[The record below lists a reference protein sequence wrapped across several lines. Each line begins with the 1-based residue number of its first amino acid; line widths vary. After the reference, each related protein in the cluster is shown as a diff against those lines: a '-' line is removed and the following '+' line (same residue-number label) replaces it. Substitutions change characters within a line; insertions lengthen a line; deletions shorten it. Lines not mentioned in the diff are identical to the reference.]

1 MLFVASSNRGMQRL
15 GLLLVLC
22 LYCAEA
28 CSQDCAA
35 GAYLSNC
42 TCQLC
47 SAGSYSAQRNN
58 ASSCTSCADSAWKT
72 SDAGSTACTVCA
84 KPFTPAV
91 VRMTSDYNFDAIPG
105 VDVVFQL
112 PAVPLQTV
120 YGGWYMRVE
129 IWHGIWLHF
138 HGLHLTVV
146 DYDVSV
152 LPSGAIVN
160 SVTYNTQSTFQGDG
174 YVYERGT
181 RTLTV
186 SKRLRID
193 VLSQQH
199 YVYNLSFVP
208 NGDCVHCTDVS
219 EIDLNGDLMRPLYAN
234 THCIPPPPPPER
246 PTPLDDVHKQCRVH
260 FVAVLPAN
268 FTAEMQFLFKNAAVH
283 VGPLA
288 WGDPEYSTHFV
299 TLLVTNSSSDSV
311 SVDTTVNFDYCD
323 QVTTWLQSFNYTTLS
338 IQCGIRGI
346 RLLNM
351 SDVDIV
357 LPTPV
362 AQLPSS
368 TTRSEVVVP
377 QTTFSGSSYTLLE
390 VGLIAGGALLFV
402 VMACCFYCL
411 RSSLF
416 WEYVK

>member
-1 MLFVASSNRGMQRL
+1 MLFVASSIRGMQRL

-91 VRMTSDYNFDAIPG
+91 VSMTSFCAFYAIPG
-105 VDVVFQL
+105 VSMVFQL
-112 PAVPLQTV
+112 PAVPVRTLFRD
-120 YGGWYMRVE
+120 WYMNVL
-129 IWHGIWLHF
+129 IWNGIQLYF

-146 DYDVSV
+146 EPADSV
-152 LPSGAIVN
+152 LPSG
-160 SVTYNTQSTFQGDG
+160 VTYNLQPTFQGDG
-174 YVYERGT
+174 YVYERAT

-186 SKRLRID
+186 FSKVLVEVD
-193 VLSQQH
+193 VRQG
-199 YVYNLSFVP
+199 YEYNLSFVP

-219 EIDLNGDLMRPLYAN
+219 EIDRISDVVLPLH
-234 THCIPPPPPPER
+234 TITQCIPPPPPPER
-246 PTPLDDVHKQCRVH
+246 PTPLDDVHTQCRVH

-283 VGPLA
+283 VEPLA

-416 WEYVK
+416 A